1 VRFEYNLYDNLVRGI
16 MNLAF
21 LKTPDIE
28 TQNKITLWLN
38 HMLVI
43 YAFLIPINNNAKS
56 SLFFTMLLL
65 FLYRR
70 NFIYYLKE
78 AFHNKV
84 VQAFLL
90 FYLVGVI
97 GMFYSQ
103 NMEMAQSH
111 MDKAKYL
118 LFPLFFISFM
128 DKRFAFRVIG
138 AFITGMFVAE
148 IFSYLIHFG
157 FLPYEYYI
165 GGYEIYK
172 TKAYSPAPF
181 MSHGAHNVGLSIVIA
196 FLLYQLLNKKN
207 LSLKIKIFSILFII
221 SATINMSF
229 IASRT
234 GYVLYLFIL
243 FIVFL
248 LSYKKHFF
256 KAISIATI
264 LAVVLGYLG
273 YNYSSTVNQRVNQ
286 TIKSIQKIVIEDNYH
301 SSVGLRIGF
310 TRYSLDVIKDN
321 WLFGVGTGDHMDEV
335 RKIIPPK
342 HAYIADSKEI
352 AKPHNVYIQILLQFG
367 IVGFGFMVFLF
378 YRILTYNNIS
388 SYNKDLITITSLST
402 LVFMLPGMFFGT
414 FELPLF
420 ATFISALIATRQRD
434 FDVAAYNQ
442 KQIFIYAGIVAL
454 FLIIGVT
461 R

>member
-1 VRFEYNLYDNLVRGI
+1 
-16 MNLAF
+16 MSLAF
-21 LKTPDIE
+21 LKVPAVE
-28 TQNKITLWLN
+28 TQNKTTLWLN
-38 HMLVI
+38 HMLVL

-56 SLFFTMLLL
+56 SLFFVMLIL

-70 NFIYYLKE
+70 NFVYYLKD
-78 AFHNKV
+78 AFNNKI

-90 FYLVGVI
+90 FYLIGAI

-118 LFPLFFISFM
+118 LFPLFFMSFL
-128 DKRFAFRVIG
+128 DKRFTFRVIG
-138 AFITGMFVAE
+138 AFITGMFIAE

-157 FLPYEYYI
+157 FLPYQFYI
-165 GGYEIYK
+165 GGYEIYE

-181 MSHGAHNVGLSIVIA
+181 MSHSDHNVGLSIVIA
-196 FLLYQLLNKKN
+196 FLLYQLLNKEN

-234 GYVLYLFIL
+234 GYILYIFIL
-243 FIVFL
+243 FVVFL

-256 KAISIATI
+256 KAVSIAAI
-264 LAVVLGYLG
+264 LAVVLGFFS
-273 YNYSSTVNQRVNQ
+273 YNYSNTVNQRVNQ
-286 TIKSIQKIVIEDNYH
+286 TIDSIQKIVLEDDYR

-310 TRYSLDVIKDN
+310 TKYSFDVIKNN

-335 RKIIPPK
+335 RDAIPQK
-342 HAYIADSKEI
+342 HAYIADSNKL
-352 AKPHNVYIQILLQFG
+352 AKPHNVYTQVLLQFG
-367 IVGFGFMVFLF
+367 IIGFGIMVFLF
-378 YRILTYNNIS
+378 YKIFTYNNIS
-388 SYNKDLITITSLST
+388 SYNRDLITITSLST

-420 ATFISALIATRQRD
+420 ATFVTVLIVTRQRD
-434 FDVAAYNQ
+434 FKVLAYNQ
-442 KQIFIYAGIVAL
+442 KQMFIYAGITIL
-454 FLIIGVT
+454 FLIIGIT